1 MGQLV
6 DGVWQVGTAGAAGE
20 DGQFHREEST
30 FRHWL
35 TADGGPGPQGQPG
48 HAAASGRYRLY
59 VSLACPWAHRAL
71 IMRALKGLES
81 VLPVSVVHWY
91 MGDQGWTFQPGRGV
105 IPDPELQAEYLHHLY
120 IAAKPGM
127 TGKVTVPV
135 LWDREQRSI
144 VSNESADILRMF
156 NEAFDGHGALPGDYY
171 PAALRADIDAINAR
185 VYEAVN
191 NGVYKAGFASTQ
203 QAYDEAVGP
212 LFETLDMLDAQLQ
225 QSPWLVGGRMT
236 EADIRLF
243 TTLLRF
249 DAVYHGHFK
258 CNVRQIASYPGLNG
272 LLQRMLAM
280 PAVARTVDAHHIT
293 HHYYQSH
300 RQLNP
305 SGIVAKG
312 PAWLRDLPPAQ
323 L

>member
-120 IAAKPGM
+120 TAAKPGM

-156 NEAFDGHGALPGDYY
+156 NEAFDGHGCPVITTLKPCV
-171 PAALRADIDAINAR
+171 RTSMR
-185 VYEAVN
+185 STH
-191 NGVYKAGFASTQ
+191 ASTRRSTTASTR
-203 QAYDEAVGP
+203 QA
-212 LFETLDMLDAQLQ
+212 
-225 QSPWLVGGRMT
+225 SPAPSRPTTRPWGRCSKRWTCLMRSFSSRRGWWVV
-236 EADIRLF
+236 E
-243 TTLLRF
+243 
-249 DAVYHGHFK
+249 
-258 CNVRQIASYPGLNG
+258 
-272 LLQRMLAM
+272 
-280 PAVARTVDAHHIT
+280 
-293 HHYYQSH
+293 
-300 RQLNP
+300 
-305 SGIVAKG
+305 
-312 PAWLRDLPPAQ
+312 
-323 L
+323 